1 MREKLKYWW
10 TALYLPIY
18 FIAFFYLEK
27 RDVPVHIIG
36 IPLDYQIPYLEVFI
50 IPYLLWFLF
59 MGIAFIGLF
68 WFEKKEYAKM
78 ATFLITGMTIFLI
91 ISFVYPNGLNLRP
104 EGFDHENIFTKLINN
119 LYSGDTSTNVF
130 PSLHVFNSL
139 GAAIAFWRVG
149 KKNKKMWMGYSA
161 WVLAVLIIL
170 STMFIKQH
178 SVIDVIGGIVMGII
192 LYIVVYYLPEHKI
205 SKQ

>member
-1 MREKLKYWW
+1 MPFDDMIPFCEYFV
-10 TALYLPIY
+10 LPY
-18 FIAFFYLEK
+18 F
-27 RDVPVHIIG
+27 
-36 IPLDYQIPYLEVFI
+36 
-50 IPYLLWFLF
+50 LWFGYVAWGILYFGFRDKQIFLRLCAFLF
-59 MGIAFIGLF
+59 
-68 WFEKKEYAKM
+68 
-78 ATFLITGMTIFLI
+78 TGMTIFLI

-104 EGFDHENIFTKLINN
+104 EGFDHENIFTKLINS

-130 PSLHVFNSL
+130 PSLHVFNSV

-149 KKNKKMWMGYSA
+149 KKNNKMWMGYSA
-161 WVLAVLIIL
+161 WVLAILIIL